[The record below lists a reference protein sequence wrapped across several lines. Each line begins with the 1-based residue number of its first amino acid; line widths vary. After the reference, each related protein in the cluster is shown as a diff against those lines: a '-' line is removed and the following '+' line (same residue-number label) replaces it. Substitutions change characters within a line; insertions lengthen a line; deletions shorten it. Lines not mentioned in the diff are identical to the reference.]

1 MREEARDDSR
11 SLASGARAAD
21 RRDTARAHPVVQLTL
36 MRLRELSREPGTLFW
51 VFGFP
56 ILISIA
62 LGLAFRTTGPEPVAV
77 GVLPGVPAAVTAAL
91 TAGGV
96 LVKPLDAPAA
106 RSELRAGRVAVVLV
120 PPAPGAGDG
129 LGYRYDPMRPEA
141 RLGRAVVDDVLQRA
155 AGRHDARAVR
165 DEIVREPG
173 ARYIDFLTPGLI
185 GMNLMSGSMWGIGWV
200 LVNMRVRKLLKRLLA
215 APMRRRHLFYG
226 QAIARLIM
234 VPVELGVILIFARLA
249 FDVRVAGSWL
259 ALALVSV
266 TGSAC
271 FAGLAILVASRAQN
285 SETMSGLMNLVMLPM
300 FVLSGVFFS
309 SSHFPAAMQP
319 AVNAL
324 PLTALCNGLRAVI
337 IDGAGVAAIAGS
349 LAVMGGWGAISFVVG
364 LRLFRWG

>member
-1 MREEARDDSR
+1 MASDRARETGAAAEARP
-11 SLASGARAAD
+11 
-21 RRDTARAHPVVQLTL
+21 HPVVQLTL
-36 MRLRELSREPGTLFW
+36 MRLRELRREPGTLFW

-62 LGLAFRTTGPEPVAV
+62 LGLAFRNTGPEPVAV
-77 GVLPGVPAAVTAAL
+77 GVLPGVSPEVTRAL
-91 TAGGV
+91 VAGGV
-96 LVKPLDAPAA
+96 QVKPLDERAA
-106 RSELRAGRVAVVLV
+106 RAELRAGRVAVVLV
-120 PPAPGAGDG
+120 PPGNADG
-129 LGYRYDPMRPEA
+129 PLGYRFDPMRPEA

-165 DEIVREPG
+165 DEIVRASG
-173 ARYIDFLTPGLI
+173 ARYIDFLIPGLI

-234 VPVELGVILIFARLA
+234 IPIEIGVIVIFARLA
-249 FDVRVAGSWL
+249 FDVRMSGSWL

-266 TGSAC
+266 VGSAS
-271 FAGLAILVASRAQN
+271 FAGMAILVASRAQN

-309 SSHFPAAMQP
+309 SAHFPAFMQP

-337 IDGAGVAAIAGS
+337 VDGAGVAAIAGY
-349 LAVMGGWGAISFVVG
+349 LAVMGLWGVISFVAG

>member
-1 MREEARDDSR
+1 MKTVDDDR
-11 SLASGARAAD
+11 SAPRP
-21 RRDTARAHPVVQLTL
+21 HPIVQLTL

-56 ILISIA
+56 ILMSIA
-62 LGLAFRTTGPEPVAV
+62 LGLAFRSTGPEPVRV
-77 GVLPGVPAAVTAAL
+77 GALPGVSAEVTRAL
-91 TAGGV
+91 VAGGV
-96 LVKPLDAPAA
+96 KVRSLDEAAA
-106 RSELRAGRVAVVLV
+106 RTELRSGRVALVLV
-120 PPAPGAGDG
+120 PPAAPGAGP
-129 LGYRYDPMRPEA
+129 LGYRYDDMRPES
-141 RLGRAVVDDVLQRA
+141 RLGRATVDDILQRA
-155 AGRHDARAVR
+155 AGRRDTRAVR
-165 DEIVREPG
+165 DDLVRERG
-173 ARYIDFLTPGLI
+173 ARYIDFLIPGLI

-215 APMRRRHLFYG
+215 APMRRRHLFYA
-226 QAIARLIM
+226 QALSRLIM
-234 VPVELGVILIFARLA
+234 IPIELVVILVFARLA
-249 FDVRVAGSWL
+249 FDVRMTGSWL

-285 SETMSGLMNLVMLPM
+285 SETVSGLMNLVMLPM

-309 SSHFPAAMQP
+309 SAHFPAFMQP

-337 IDGAGVAAIAGS
+337 IDGAGLAGVAGS
-349 LAVMGGWGAISFVVG
+349 LALMAGWGAISFVIG

>member
-1 MREEARDDSR
+1 MAEE
-11 SLASGARAAD
+11 RAGG
-21 RRDTARAHPVVQLTL
+21 RAHPVVQLTL

-62 LGLAFRTTGPEPVAV
+62 LGLAFRNTGSEPVSV
-77 GVLPGVPAAVTAAL
+77 GLLPGVSAEVRGALVAA
-91 TAGGV
+91 GV
-96 LVKPLDAPAA
+96 LVKPLDEAAA
-106 RSELRAGRVAVVLV
+106 RSELRSGRVSLVLV
-120 PPAPGAGDG
+120 PPGGPGDRT

-141 RLGRAVVDDVLQRA
+141 RLGRAVVDDILQRA
-155 AGRHDARAVR
+155 AGRYDLRAVH

-173 ARYIDFLTPGLI
+173 ARYIDFLIPGLI

-226 QAIARLIM
+226 QALSRLVMI
-234 VPVELGVILIFARLA
+234 PVELGVILIFARLA
-249 FDVRVAGSWL
+249 FDVRMSGSWL
-259 ALALVSV
+259 ALALVSLM
-266 TGSAC
+266 GSAS

-309 SSHFPAAMQP
+309 SSHFPAFMQP

-337 IDGAGVAAIAGS
+337 VDGAGIVGIAGS
-349 LAVMGGWGAISFVVG
+349 LAVMGVWGAISFVLG